1 MGVCPSCVLAPEED
15 DVIDADDG
23 FEGLQS
29 SSEIAR
35 RLRHVLDLA
44 HRVLDEDSLP
54 VIDLIRVVRRI
65 SRISKAMRLAN
76 PELITEECVKDG
88 CKPLTSAEEARQLAS
103 YVYHAQLVY
112 ESNTD
117 VIRHRLTIRGMMLIQ
132 HNKEINT
139 GRVANY
145 FAIDPRQ
152 KIAVLAIKGT
162 STLEDAITDIIAATG
177 PLHIVG
183 QKILNAVWVAGSL
196 RASAHEGF
204 RLAAYGVLHQVE
216 PLILHFL
223 QPLGYQLILC
233 GHSLGAGTACCLSKI
248 LHDRSVYFR
257 TMLRCFAYATPP
269 CLDRDTALSMVTY
282 TTSVVHHDDFVTR
295 ASLYNAKLMSTAWK
309 EAKRLMDDGEF
320 EDCDKLSMVHRLQS
334 SVKLDPKDDLYVA
347 GRVVYVY
354 KLGYPRRKDPVQY
367 KATTK
372 DGTLSRLRCFSFSR
386 TSLTD
391 HCCSRYIAALEQVA
405 SCLTAATGRTA
416 EEFQPWRKDELIQPR
431 GDSHC
436 NLFYEDKRFSSPQP
450 RPCAPPVTPGP
461 MLLTSRQ
468 QFRDTNDGKDQC

>member
-1 MGVCPSCVLAPEED
+1 MGLCQSHED

-54 VIDLIRVVRRI
+54 FIDLIRVVRRI
-65 SRISKAMRLAN
+65 SRVSKAMRLAN
-76 PELITEECVKDG
+76 PEVITQECLQDG
-88 CKPLTSAEEARQLAS
+88 CKPLSSAEEARQLAS

-112 ESNTD
+112 ESDTD
-117 VIRHRLTIRGMMLIQ
+117 VVRHRLTTCGMMLIQ
-132 HNKEINT
+132 HNKENNT

-152 KIAVLAIKGT
+152 KIAVLAIRGT
-162 STLEDAITDIIAATG
+162 STFEDAITDIIAETE

-183 QKILNAVWVAGSL
+183 QKVLNAVLVAGSL

-216 PLILHFL
+216 PVILHFL

-248 LHDRSVYFR
+248 LHDRLFYTR
-257 TMLRCFAYATPP
+257 PHMLRCFAYATPP
-269 CLDRDTALSMVTY
+269 CLDKDTALSMVPY

-295 ASLYNAKLMSTAWK
+295 ASLYNAKLMSTIWK
-309 EAKRLMDDGEF
+309 EAKRLMDDDEF
-320 EDCDKLSMVHRLQS
+320 EECDPLSVVHRLQRI
-334 SVKLDPKDDLYVA
+334 VKLDPKDDLFVA
-347 GRVVYVY
+347 GRVVFVY
-354 KLGYPRRKDPVQY
+354 KLGYPRRRDPVQY

-391 HCCSRYIAALEQVA
+391 HSCSRYIAALEQVA
-405 SCLTAATGRTA
+405 SRLIGTTGRSA
-416 EEFQPWRKDELIQPR
+416 EEFQPWGEDKQIGPQDAP
-431 GDSHC
+431 HC
-436 NLFYEDKRFSSPQP
+436 NIFFEDTRFSSPQP
-450 RPCAPPVTPGP
+450 LPCGPPVTPVLP
-461 MLLTSRQ
+461 TLLTSRQ
-468 QFRDTNDGKDQC
+468 PQGLHDGKSQC